1 MVPDQNGDPSTPHE
15 AATAVF
21 ELNRA
26 LVAKTQAHKWAIR
39 DAAEKR
45 SKARNIKIRAF
56 MNAEGTNE
64 GRRNAADHAAIE
76 ATDEY
81 EVARALVQV
90 LDEERADIR
99 SQIRAMTSLHTTLRE
114 ELRALLDGPGS

>member
-1 MVPDQNGDPSTPHE
+1 VVPDQNGDPSTPHE

-26 LVAKTQAHKWAIR
+26 LVAKTEAHKWAIKN
-39 DAAEKR
+39 AAELR

-56 MNAEGTNE
+56 MTADGTTAE
-64 GRRNAADHAAIE
+64 RQNAADFAAIE
-76 ATDEY
+76 ATNEY

-114 ELRALLDGPGS
+114 ELRALPYGPGS